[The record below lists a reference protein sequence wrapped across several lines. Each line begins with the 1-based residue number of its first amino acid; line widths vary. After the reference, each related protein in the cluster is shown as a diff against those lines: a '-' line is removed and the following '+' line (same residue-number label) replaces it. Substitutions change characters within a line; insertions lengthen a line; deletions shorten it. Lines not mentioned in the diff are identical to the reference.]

1 MPFSAINQNLAFA
14 HSPVAGSKVAVHFP
28 ETFNPA
34 DAFALCLFL
43 HGRTV
48 DDKPFENHIKAAI
61 AQMKAS
67 STNTLL
73 VAPRFGDGVTDG
85 RFVDV
90 REFSAFVAELGTVLP
105 RLLTDSGTAQAD
117 ADRIATFA
125 ATKAPIVLVAFSGA
139 WKPLNAILK
148 GLLALDQNDDLAK
161 ATRCAA
167 RVVGIALLDS
177 IYGPTSSSGPLEWQ
191 TKRHKQTALLG
202 IYSRRTQTAVESN
215 KGLISKLEAIAPVK
229 QPASWE
235 KMASFPADTVAFFE
249 VDTDHQ
255 LVPSDGP
262 PAQPIA
268 RFVSA
273 LGDRLSAFATS

>member
-1 MPFSAINQNLAFA
+1 MPFTAITQDQTFA

-28 ETFNPA
+28 ETFKP
-34 DAFALCLFL
+34 DHAFALCFFL

-48 DDKPFENHIKAAI
+48 DNKPFENHIKAAI

-67 STNTLL
+67 STNTVL

-85 RFVDV
+85 RFTD
-90 REFSAFVAELGTVLP
+90 RHEYSAFVAELGTVLP
-105 RLLTDSGTAQAD
+105 RLLTNSGMEQAA
-117 ADRIATFA
+117 ADHIGTFA

-148 GLLALDQNDDLAK
+148 GLLALDPNDVLARK
-161 ATRCAA
+161 TRCAD

-177 IYGPTSSSGPLEWQ
+177 IYGPISSSGPLEWQ
-191 TKRHKQTALLG
+191 KKRRQQTALLG
-202 IYSRRTQTAVESN
+202 IYSTRTQTAEESN
-215 KGLISKLEAIAPVK
+215 EGLISKLEAIAPVE

-235 KMASFPADTVAFFE
+235 AMATFPADTVAFFK
-249 VDTDHQ
+249 VGTDHQ

-262 PAQPIA
+262 PVQPIA
-268 RFVSA
+268 KFVSV
-273 LGDRLSAFATS
+273 LGDRLSAFAAS